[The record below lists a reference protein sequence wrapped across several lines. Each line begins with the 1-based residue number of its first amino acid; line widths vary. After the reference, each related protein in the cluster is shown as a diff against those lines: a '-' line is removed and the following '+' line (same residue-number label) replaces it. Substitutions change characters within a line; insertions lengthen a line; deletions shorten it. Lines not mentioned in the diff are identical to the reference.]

1 MKISKMKSINDYLE
15 EGRLDYLNKTI
26 EPFEQSCCQQGIA
39 MYYAYILKHD
49 ENVGNGM
56 ASLEQLEK
64 VYNKIGGGSVN
75 QLKKHAEKYKD
86 IIK

>member
-1 MKISKMKSINDYLE
+1 
-15 EGRLDYLNKTI
+15 
-26 EPFEQSCCQQGIA
+26 

-56 ASLEQLEK
+56 TSLEQLEK
-64 VYNKIGGGSVN
+64 VYDKIGGGSVN
-75 QLKKHAEKYKD
+75 QLKKHAEKYKN